1 MAVVESVPITRFA
14 RARRKIVAHFCAHHA
29 ITPLDTILY
38 TPPEELKPVFD
49 KLVAQRVIRRE
60 GQGYYWLDLRVLD
73 AVILHHRR
81 KYVPVVIV
89 VAVLLAIV
97 AMLFYT
103 DIPIGFTG

>member
-1 MAVVESVPITRFA
+1 MAVVESVPITKFA
-14 RARRKIVAHFCAHHA
+14 RARRKIVAHFCANHA

-49 KLVAQRVIRRE
+49 KLIAQRVIRRE

-81 KYVPVVIV
+81 KMAPVVIAVSV
-89 VAVLLAIV
+89 VLALVL
-97 AMLFYT
+97 MTFFYV
-103 DIPIGFTG
+103 G